1 LNKLLYVFSS
11 FVIGLFLGSINWY
24 LLYRLYRNLIVFSNK
39 GKLSKKDKVNL
50 VLTALLKVSVLFAGL
65 YIVIVVFKFNVLY
78 LLLGLVISLI
88 CMAILVFRMNK

>member
-1 LNKLLYVFSS
+1 MNKLLYVFSS
-11 FVIGLFLGSINWY
+11 FVVGLFLGSINWY
-24 LLYRLYRNLIVFSNK
+24 LLYRLYSNLIAFSNK

-50 VLTALLKVSVLFAGL
+50 VLTALLKVSILFAGL

>member
-1 LNKLLYVFSS
+1 MNKLLYVFSS